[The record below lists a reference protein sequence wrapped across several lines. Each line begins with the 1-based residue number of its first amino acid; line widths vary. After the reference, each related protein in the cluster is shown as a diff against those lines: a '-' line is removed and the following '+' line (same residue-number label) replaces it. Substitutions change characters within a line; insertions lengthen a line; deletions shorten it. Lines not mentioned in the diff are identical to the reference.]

1 MTTGRKTAALITGAK
16 VQPYVDIRPDI
27 QHMVEFCEREGFR
40 TEVLVNS
47 SDLFDEEERH
57 SAHIAAPTTTNNT
70 TRSLYYTKYEFR
82 RAFVDFLATSSEQ
95 FLIFYYCGH
104 GTRTGW
110 WNPILTTTEYLC
122 LEHRRRDW
130 YADYQLTEDID
141 RYLPEG
147 KTLYMI
153 VDACHSGGLLNMWK
167 LDSRL
172 DKSVVLFSGANSDIP
187 SWDDQRRGHTGGLF
201 TNCFLKCA
209 RVGAEVWKIADDIL
223 VEMFRPNQKRSLSP
237 AFRYSRPSMAANR
250 FCQAPH
256 QRLPSQATA

>member
-104 GTRTGW
+104 GTRTW
-110 WNPILTTTEYLC
+110 WNSRLTTTEYLC
-122 LEHRRRDW
+122 LEHRRRDR

-223 VEMFRPNQKRSLSP
+223 VEMFRPNQKRSRSP